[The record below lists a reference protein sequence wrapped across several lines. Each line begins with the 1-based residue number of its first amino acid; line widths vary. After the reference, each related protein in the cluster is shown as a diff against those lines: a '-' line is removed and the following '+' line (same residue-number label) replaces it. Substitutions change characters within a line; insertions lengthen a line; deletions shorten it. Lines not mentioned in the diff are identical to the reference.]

1 MIAVSD
7 AWKLKQR
14 DRLAPEGFVE
24 ISYLVSEDG
33 LQDEAVALSENQSA
47 FSDLDTI
54 TVIDA
59 SRVYQKYA
67 TLELNQWLLDGTSS
81 LLGDSV
87 SHENVGYVS
96 DTFCDDSDP
105 LLTVDLPAVHA
116 QPIQGVTITWSTEY
130 NEFPTRF
137 KVTAYN
143 GSRVVATTTVTDNTT
158 VISSVTL
165 DIQNYDSVV
174 IQALDWCLP
183 YRRARVEQVVL
194 GVYVTYTKA
203 ELTAYSHEQIGCMVA
218 GELPKNSITF
228 SLENSSGLWNPLNP
242 DGYVKYLVE
251 RQRIQVRYGFDID
264 GNIEW
269 IKAGTFYLT
278 EWNTPSNGLAV
289 TFTARDMLEFIMDV
303 PYTGIKAGTLYDIA
317 NAVIAEANL
326 PYGAKVHFDST
337 LQGVYTDFSDDT
349 TEYKQAEIL
358 QMVANAGNCVIYQD
372 RDGVLRIEP
381 LKAPLSGYN
390 ITENE
395 SYSYPE
401 VTLSKPL
408 KAVKVSYGEESYTLN
423 VSGNGEIQTVDNP
436 LITTDVAASRVAKW
450 VGSALEERK
459 TISGDFRADPRLDV
473 CDKVTVDTKYGVC
486 NAVVITNIKYEFT
499 GAFKGTYTGRVT
511 KFDPI
516 PAAYCGELYAGE
528 V

>member
-33 LQDEAVALSENQSA
+33 LQAEAVASSKDQVV

-59 SRVYQKYA
+59 NRRTPRYA
-67 TLELNQWLLDGTSS
+67 TMELNRWLLDGSSS
-81 LLGDSV
+81 LLADGPY
-87 SHENVGYVS
+87 ENAGYVS

-105 LLTVDLPAVHA
+105 LLTVSLPVVHA
-116 QPIQGVTITWSTEY
+116 QPIQGITITWSTEY

-143 GSRVVATTTVTDNTT
+143 GSRAVATTTVTDNTT

-165 DIQNYDSVV
+165 NIENYNSVV

-183 YRRARVEQVVL
+183 YRRARIEQVVL
-194 GVYVTYTKA
+194 GIYVTYTKA

-228 SLENSSGLWNPLNP
+228 SLENSKGLWNPLNP
-242 DGYVKYLVE
+242 DGYVKYLAE
-251 RQRIQVRYGFDID
+251 RQQIQVRYGFDID
-264 GNIEW
+264 GNVEW
-269 IKAGTFYLT
+269 IKAGTFYLS
-278 EWNTPSNGLAV
+278 EWSTPSNGMTA

-303 PYTGIKAGTLYDIA
+303 PYTGIRAGTLYEVA
-317 NAVIAEANL
+317 SAVIAEASL
-326 PYGAKVHFDST
+326 PYGAEVYIDSI
-337 LQGVYTDFSDDT
+337 LQGVSTDFSTDT
-349 TEYKQAEIL
+349 SEYTQAEVL
-358 QMVANAGNCVIYQD
+358 QMVANAGNCVLYQD
-372 RDGVLRIEP
+372 RDGVLRVEP
-381 LKAPLSGYN
+381 MKAALSGYN

-395 SYSYPE
+395 SYTYPE

-408 KAVKVSYGEESYTLN
+408 KAVRVSYGEQAYTLN
-423 VSGNGEIQTVDNP
+423 VAEVGEVQTIDNP
-436 LITTDVAASRVAKW
+436 LITTEVAASRAAKW
-450 VGSALEERK
+450 VAPILQERQ
-459 TISGDFRADPRLDV
+459 TISGNFRADPRVDV
-473 CDKVTVDTKYGVC
+473 CDKVAVGSKYGVC
-486 NAVVITNIKYEFT
+486 NAVVITEIKYEFT
-499 GAFKGTYTGRVT
+499 GAFRGTYTGRVS
-511 KFDPI
+511 KFDPV